1 MGVIHANF
9 KRTLTLREWKERDVR
24 FHLYFSSGR
33 KVSKNLALSHIFNKL
48 LSIVSRWFVTFFWT
62 SQYVKYFLLNFL
74 NIEGFNS
81 YLISDTT
88 VRKAF
93 GLGNRNLIVK
103 WITVFSLLYL
113 VLLSSIQSANKRLPP
128 IPSPVFLSLVTN
140 FLPELF
146 LYSLWPLIPLCLN
159 IGVSSR
165 GFNKYA
171 PNPIVWPQYPGI
183 ISVLSLFT
191 KK

>member
-1 MGVIHANF
+1 M
-9 KRTLTLREWKERDVR
+9 R
-24 FHLYFSSGR
+24 FYLYFSSGR
-33 KVSKNLALSHIFNKL
+33 KVSKNLALNHIFNKL

-81 YLISDTT
+81 YLMSYTT

-93 GLGNRNLIVK
+93 GLSNRNLIVK

-113 VLLSSIQSANKRLPP
+113 VLLSSIQSTNKRLPP
-128 IPSPVFLSLVTN
+128 ILSTVFLFLVTN

-146 LYSLWPLIPLCLN
+146 LYSLWPPIPLYLN

-183 ISVLSLFT
+183 NSVLSLFT